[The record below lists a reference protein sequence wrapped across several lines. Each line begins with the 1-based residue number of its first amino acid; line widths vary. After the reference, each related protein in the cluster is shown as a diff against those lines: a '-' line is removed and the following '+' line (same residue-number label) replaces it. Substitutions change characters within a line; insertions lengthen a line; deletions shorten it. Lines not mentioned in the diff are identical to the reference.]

1 MRTLLYRILL
11 LMLIFLP
18 GSRQEGFA
26 AAVQQGSKE
35 SALFI
40 DTNDSHHQQAILTD
54 NRNSYR
60 LCSNRPQRLIPTS
73 GAKHERTSGKLSA
86 VGFVRQSTT
95 LKPPYGGVVCSES
108 APLGFVA
115 SRDYYVFALR
125 HIIR

>member
-1 MRTLLYRILL
+1 
-11 LMLIFLP
+11 MLIFLP
-18 GSRQEGFA
+18 GGRQEGFA
-26 AAVQQGSKE
+26 ADVRQTSEAPIH
-35 SALFI
+35 FI
-40 DTNDSHHQQAILTD
+40 GYKDSHHQQAILTD

-73 GAKHERTSGKLSA
+73 GAKHERTSGKQSA
-86 VGFVRQSTT
+86 VGFVRLSTT
-95 LKPPYGGVVCSES
+95 LKPPFGGVVCEAS